1 VSDLLPQLLADVTAL
16 AKAQFT
22 AKYPHPFL
30 LCETNKVV
38 STTPSRI
45 ELVSPATAMAIPTF
59 KKPSALPPSRDIIVG
74 RPNAFAALAVVK
86 TDRNPWADRILVG
99 RAKNNDIVLFNQ
111 SVSKVH
117 ACFVKSGN
125 RYYLTAYQT
134 LNPTLMGG
142 APLAPN
148 APGVDV
154 ADGIDLQFGTVS
166 CRYFEIGS
174 FFNLLVGRTP

>member
-1 VSDLLPQLLADVTAL
+1 MSDLLAQLLVDVTSV

-38 STTPSRI
+38 STAPSRI

-59 KKPSALPPSRDIIVG
+59 KKAPSTPPTRESIVG

-86 TDRNPWADRILVG
+86 SDRNPWADRVLVG

-117 ACFVKSGN
+117 ACFVKSGT
-125 RYYLTAYQT
+125 RHYLSAYQT
-134 LNPTLMGG
+134 LNPTLLAG
-142 APLAPN
+142 APLVPN

-154 ADGIDLQFGTVS
+154 ADGSDLQFGTVS
-166 CRYFEIGS
+166 CRFFESGT
-174 FFNLLVGRTP
+174 FFNLLVGRL

>member
-1 VSDLLPQLLADVTAL
+1 MSDLLSQLLIEVTSL
-16 AKAQFT
+16 AKGRFT
-22 AKYPHPFL
+22 DKYPHPFL
-30 LCETNKVV
+30 LCETNKLV

-59 KKPSALPPSRDIIVG
+59 NRTPATTPSRDAIIG

-86 TDRNPWADRILVG
+86 SERNPWADRILVG

-117 ACFVKSGN
+117 ACFVKSGA
-125 RYYLTAYQT
+125 RHYLTAYQT
-134 LNPTLMGG
+134 LNPTLLAG

-154 ADGIDLQFGTVS
+154 ADGTQLQFGTVS
-166 CRYFEIGS
+166 CRFFETGS
-174 FFNLLVGRTP
+174 FFNLLVGRL